1 MSTDDLTWEPPG
13 PGQWYASPE
22 HMPTPVTRLF
32 AELFGQVAVGWA
44 RGADRYGLPPNH
56 GTFGAVNCWFYY
68 SPGTPKP
75 VDVDRLDAHAAET
88 LATRRWRG
96 DLVHWHEVL
105 RPATVA
111 TSRALLAE
119 DLTVLSDAELADHV
133 ERTIEHFLVHGP
145 QHFEAVH
152 GDAAAGALLHAA
164 RDWDLDPRQLVEALA
179 GQADASTS
187 AERLFDRIAE
197 GLRAAGTHQLDDL
210 DDVRARR
217 RRCGPRAG
225 RAVRGLRV
233 AGLRQR
239 PHRAHA
245 RRAPGRHRAGDPGRA
260 GGSIGAPPADRGG
273 PRTDARARAGGR
285 PRSLRRAGRRR
296 PRGLRGQRR
305 QHDGALR
312 PAVGPGASRRARGGP
327 AAGGAGPRRRAR
339 PRPRR
344 RARRARGAAAGR
356 RPFTGRAGRSSGGAD
371 PGSRRWSLR
380 PRSARRPH
388 RWLRRRLGR
397 TPSRWSPCSTRTGRS
412 PGGRGDDPSRAVAT
426 VGDRV
431 VRGRAVVATDP
442 TDALMRIEPGDVL
455 VVLTTTASYNT
466 IFPRWRRW
474 RSSTAGS

>member
-68 SPGTPKP
+68 SPGTPGP
-75 VDVDRLDAHAAET
+75 VDVDRLDERAAET

-119 DLTVLSDAELADHV
+119 DLTVLSDAELADHL

-179 GQADASTS
+179 GQAEASTS

-197 GLRAAGTHQLDDL
+197 GLRAAGTHELDDL
-210 DDVRARR
+210 DDVRAVGGDAARALDELCEDYGWR
-217 RRCGPRAG
+217 VFDNDLIEPTLVERPAAIVQAIRAALAG
-225 RAVRGLRV
+225 RSE
-233 AGLRQR
+233 
-239 PHRAHA
+239 
-245 RRAPGRHRAGDPGRA
+245 RHRPT
-260 GGSIGAPPADRGG
+260 GAALGPMRERVPEADRD
-273 PRTDARARAGGR
+273 RFDELVADARGC
-285 PRSLRRAGRRR
+285 
-296 PRGLRGQRR
+296 LRGQRR
-305 QHDGALR
+305 QHDRALR

-344 RARRARGAAAGR
+344 RARRARASCCGAAAPHGASWPIER
-356 RPFTGRAGRSSGGAD
+356 RRGSGLA
-371 PGSRRWSLR
+371 RWSLR
-380 PRSARRPH
+380 P
-388 RWLRRRLGR
+388 
-397 TPSRWSPCSTRTGRS
+397 
-412 PGGRGDDPSRAVAT
+412 
-426 VGDRV
+426 
-431 VRGRAVVATDP
+431 
-442 TDALMRIEPGDVL
+442 
-455 VVLTTTASYNT
+455 
-466 IFPRWRRW
+466 
-474 RSSTAGS
+474 